1 MRRIL
6 AALLFL
12 APISVQATELYIG
25 AFGTATFLDATVR
38 RPMGTTTDA
47 GGDGFG
53 GGLRAGA
60 GWRPVNR
67 LYIGA
72 EAEGIVQFDTVSR
85 VQALNY
91 TQSIYG
97 AAALYGRVGYEWPDR
112 GMVFLRAGGAWVNA
126 SRGDYTTPTIGGGL
140 EIYLSPR
147 WSLRADATYYWPN
160 GTDNIEQVVLT
171 GGLSLKF

>member
-1 MRRIL
+1 MLRYLLMIGFISIAPAK
-6 AALLFL
+6 AADFY
-12 APISVQATELYIG
+12 IS

-38 RPMGTTTDA
+38 RPTGSTTDA
-47 GGDGFG
+47 GGDGLG
-53 GGLRAGA
+53 AGLRVGA

-67 LYIGA
+67 LYTGA
-72 EAEGIVQFDTVSR
+72 EIEGLVQFDTVSR

-97 AAALYGRVGYEWPDR
+97 AVGLYGRVGYEWPDR
-112 GMVFLRAGGAWVNA
+112 GMVFLRAGGAWVDA
-126 SRGDYTTPTIGGGL
+126 SQGGYTTPTIGGGL

-160 GTDNIEQVVLT
+160 GTDNLEQVVIT
-171 GGLSLKF
+171 GGLSWRF